1 MTPFHFPWEWLW
13 SLEPQE
19 KKGACSEVVKDPRP
33 EKPFLSLSHSRAEH
47 QKRGRDAQ
55 VVQMRKLKFRA
66 PSSSSQ
72 TSAVRLERLV
82 MLAPSAWPCPLGNL
96 IHEGKILRKPELHPQ
111 TWKDNVPTVLPDV
124 VSLSDMDSGGWFC
137 WGSDAFFGKY
147 QISAPSARLPLHS
160 QIQSDRVLPTG
171 LRGERKLDLHAEI
184 TLHFIQAAAR
194 FFSQGRGA
202 QFDRSF

>member
-1 MTPFHFPWEWLW
+1 
-13 SLEPQE
+13 
-19 KKGACSEVVKDPRP
+19 
-33 EKPFLSLSHSRAEH
+33 
-47 QKRGRDAQ
+47 
-55 VVQMRKLKFRA
+55 MRKLKFRA

-72 TSAVRLERLV
+72 TSAVRLETLV

-147 QISAPSARLPLHS
+147 QISSPFARLPLHS
-160 QIQSDRVLPTG
+160 QIQPDRVLPTG
-171 LRGERKLDLHAEI
+171 LRGERKLDLHAEL

-194 FFSQGRGA
+194 FSSQGRRA
-202 QFDRSF
+202 QFDRSFKKKSHFKVESFVDVDAACLHFFATRPFHPRVLRVYGLGSIVDINN